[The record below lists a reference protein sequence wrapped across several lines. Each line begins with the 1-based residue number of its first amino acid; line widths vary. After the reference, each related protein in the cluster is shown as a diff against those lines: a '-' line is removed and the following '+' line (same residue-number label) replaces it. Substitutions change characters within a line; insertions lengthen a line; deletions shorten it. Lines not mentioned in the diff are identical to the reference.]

1 MLFVATVIIWLPF
14 LLPRIV
20 GWSVAASAFY
30 VPWVIMWLLIWG
42 VAVLYLYLYYKKAE
56 HELYTARRVAREL

>member
-1 MLFVATVIIWLPF
+1 
-14 LLPRIV
+14 
-20 GWSVAASAFY
+20 
-30 VPWVIMWLLIWG
+30 MWLLIWG